1 MNKKKN
7 LIYLILLLFMFC
19 YGFMSHRYEV
29 FPYQIIKLFTQTLF
43 SLHLTEYDKIR
54 NEYKNWN
61 KLNDN
66 FKKISI
72 KKYYPGL
79 NIFSDRHYFNHRND
93 EKLKGLYL
101 VQIPRHYQDDIYLN
115 VFNDIF
121 VYRVLCEKNNKNE
134 EYINWEKENYKL
146 LIIGADCIH
155 TEIVKKKF
163 KKGIIKISSGGPNS
177 SNPIF
182 VYNSKS
188 SEQIFQL
195 YDKL

>member
-29 FPYQIIKLFTQTLF
+29 FPYQIIKFFKQTLF
-43 SLHLTEYDKIR
+43 SLHLTEYDKSR

-61 KLNDN
+61 KFNDN
-66 FKKISI
+66 FEISI

-79 NIFSDRHYFNHRND
+79 NIYSDRHYFNHRND

-121 VYRVLCEKNNKNE
+121 VYRVLCEKYNKNE

-146 LIIGADCIH
+146 LIIGGGCIH
-155 TEIVKKKF
+155 TEVVKKKF
-163 KKGIIKISSGGPNS
+163 KKGIIKILSGGS
-177 SNPIF
+177 TSTDPIF

>member
-1 MNKKKN
+1 M
-7 LIYLILLLFMFC
+7 LC
-19 YGFMSHRYEV
+19 YGYISYKNQF
-29 FPYQIIKLFTQTLF
+29 FPYQIIKFFKQTSEPISDFEAINL
-43 SLHLTEYDKIR
+43 EEDKLR
-54 NEYKNWN
+54 NKYKNWN
-61 KLNDN
+61 KSNVN
-66 FKKISI
+66 FKDIII
-72 KKYYPGL
+72 KVYFPGL
-79 NIFSDRHYFNHRND
+79 NIYSDRHYFNHRND
-93 EKLKGLYL
+93 EKLIGLYL

-121 VYRVLCEKNNKNE
+121 VYRVLCEYNKNE

-146 LIIGADCIH
+146 LIIGGECIH
-155 TEIVKKKF
+155 TEVVKKKF
-163 KKGIIKISSGGPNS
+163 KKGIIKISPGGPNS

>member
-1 MNKKKN
+1 MKKKKN

-19 YGFMSHRYEV
+19 YGFISHRNEV
-29 FPYQIIKLFTQTLF
+29 FPYQILKFFKQTLF
-43 SLHLTEYDKIR
+43 SPWYAEYDKIK
-54 NEYKNWN
+54 NEYKNWD

-66 FKKISI
+66 IKISI

-79 NIFSDRHYFNHRND
+79 NIYSDRHYFNHRND

-121 VYRVLCEKNNKNE
+121 VYRVLCEKYNKNE

-146 LIIGADCIH
+146 LIIGGECIH
-155 TEIVKKKF
+155 TEVVKKKF
-163 KKGIIKISSGGPNS
+163 KKGIIKISPGGPNS

>member
-1 MNKKKN
+1 MKKKKF

-19 YGFMSHRYEV
+19 YGFISHRHQV
-29 FPYQIIKLFTQTLF
+29 FPYQIIKFFQTN
-43 SLHLTEYDKIR
+43 SIPPLHAEYDKIK
-54 NEYKNWN
+54 NEYKNWD

-66 FKKISI
+66 IKQISI

-79 NIFSDRHYFNHRND
+79 NIYSDRHYFNHRND

-121 VYRVLCEKNNKNE
+121 VYRVLCEYNKNE

-146 LIIGADCIH
+146 LIIGGGCIH
-155 TEIVKKKF
+155 TEVIKKKF
-163 KKGIIKISSGGPNS
+163 KKGIIKISPGGPNS

>member
-1 MNKKKN
+1 
-7 LIYLILLLFMFC
+7 MFC
-19 YGFMSHRYEV
+19 YGFISHRSQV
-29 FPYQIIKLFTQTLF
+29 FPYQIIKFFKQTL
-43 SLHLTEYDKIR
+43 SPPRYANYDKIKANYDKIK

-61 KLNDN
+61 KLNPN
-66 FKKISI
+66 FKEIFI

-79 NIFSDRHYFNHRND
+79 NIFSNRNYFNHRND

-101 VQIPRHYQDDIYLN
+101 VQIPRHYR
-115 VFNDIF
+115 NDIF
-121 VYRVLCEKNNKNE
+121 LNIFNEIIIYRVLCETNNNE
-134 EYINWEKENYKL
+134 EYTNWEKENYKL
-146 LIIGADCIH
+146 LIIGGACIH
-155 TEIVKKKF
+155 TEVVKKKF
-163 KKGIIKISSGGPNS
+163 KKGIIKISPGGPNS

>member
-1 MNKKKN
+1 
-7 LIYLILLLFMFC
+7 MFC
-19 YGFMSHRYEV
+19 YGFISHRHKV
-29 FPYQIIKLFTQTLF
+29 FPYQIINFSKQTLF
-43 SLHLTEYDKIR
+43 PTHLTEYDKIR

-61 KLNDN
+61 KFNDN
-66 FKKISI
+66 NIINQIFI

-79 NIFSDRHYFNHRND
+79 NIYTDRNYFNHRND

-101 VQIPRHYQDDIYLN
+101 VQIRRHYQDDIYLN

-121 VYRVLCEKNNKNE
+121 VYIVLCEKNKNE
-134 EYINWEKENYKL
+134 EYINWKKENYKL
-146 LIIGADCIH
+146 LIIGAYCVH
-155 TEIVKKKF
+155 REVVKKKF
-163 KKGIIKISSGGPNS
+163 KKGIIKISPGGPWS

-188 SEQIFQL
+188 SEQNFQL

>member
-1 MNKKKN
+1 
-7 LIYLILLLFMFC
+7 MFC
-19 YGFMSHRYEV
+19 YGFISHRHEV
-29 FPYQIIKLFTQTLF
+29 FPYQIIKFFKQTLF
-43 SLHLTEYDKIR
+43 PTHLTEYDKIR

-66 FKKISI
+66 FKQISI

-121 VYRVLCEKNNKNE
+121 VYRVLCEKYNKNE

-146 LIIGADCIH
+146 LIIGGGCIH
-155 TEIVKKKF
+155 TEVVKKKF
-163 KKGIIKISSGGPNS
+163 KKGIIKISPGGPNS

>member
-1 MNKKKN
+1 
-7 LIYLILLLFMFC
+7 MFF
-19 YGFMSHRYEV
+19 YGFVSHRYEV
-29 FPYQIIKLFTQTLF
+29 FPYQIIKFFEQILF
-43 SLHLTEYDKIR
+43 SPHLTEYDKIR

-61 KLNDN
+61 KLNNN
-66 FKKISI
+66 FKQISI

-79 NIFSDRHYFNHRND
+79 NIYSDRHYFNHRND

-121 VYRVLCEKNNKNE
+121 VYRVLCEKNNKNK
-134 EYINWEKENYKL
+134 EYINWKKENYKL
-146 LIIGADCIH
+146 LIIGTDCIH
-155 TEIVKKKF
+155 TEVVKKKF
-163 KKGIIKISSGGPNS
+163 KKGIIKISPGGPNS